1 MNWDI
6 VEGKWK
12 QFAGNLKDT
21 WGKFTDSDITQLSGK
36 RDHLVGLVQERY
48 GVAKEEAEKQVDTW
62 ASKVKDE
69 SAGATKD
76 AESAMSSAKD
86 KAHDVTSEAKEAGHG
101 VVDALA
107 DVANKAAEALVHAS
121 KATAAYVA
129 EKTSK

>member
-21 WGKFTDSDITQLSGK
+21 WGKFTDNDITQLSGK
-36 RDHLVGLVQERY
+36 REHLVGLVQERY
-48 GVAKEEAEKQVDTW
+48 GVAKDEAEKQVDTW

-69 SAGATKD
+69 SASGTGKGQK
-76 AESAMSSAKD
+76 AMSSAKD
-86 KAHDVTSEAKEAGHG
+86 TAHDVAADAKDASHS

-107 DVANKAAEALVHAS
+107 DVANKAADALVNAS